1 MSRVARL
8 GAFIFVTLT
17 ILAAGVFIIGSKEYL
32 FRSTYQLK
40 AQFDNVAG
48 LAEGA
53 DVQVGGV
60 HSGMVRNIVLPHKP
74 GEQVTVI
81 MDLNRSTHEII
92 KKDSVASIETAGVLG
107 NQFIAISF
115 GSSGQAEVRDGEI
128 IASAPPLVLA
138 DLFKKTSGILD
149 SSQQAINN
157 ATLATA
163 HLNSVSAKIDS
174 GQGTV
179 GALVND
185 KQLYANL
192 QQSTATLQATMLQA
206 QMATAHLNSV
216 SAKIDSGQ
224 GTVGALLN
232 DKQLYANLQQS
243 TATLQATML
252 QAQTGVTDFKE
263 NMEALKHNFFLSG
276 YFKKRGYNDSGDLAA
291 NRVSGLPKGTPLQV
305 FNYAAKELFDTSDSA
320 KMKNKKS
327 LNAGGEFLAQNPFG
341 VAVVVVSTGTNGDTQ
356 KELVLSEARAMV
368 IREYLVEN
376 YGFDDSQLKTLGMG
390 KQTGA
395 NMDAEWGSI
404 QILIFPV
411 GTEIPTDKP
420 VPVAS
425 SSAADAERPIQV
437 TAVATQKS

>member
-1 MSRVARL
+1 MSRLARL
-8 GAFIFVTLT
+8 GAFIVVTLAL
-17 ILAAGVFIIGSKEYL
+17 LAAGVFVVGSKEYL

-60 HSGMVRNIVLPHKP
+60 HSGMVRSIQLPHRP

-81 MDLNRSTHEII
+81 MDLNQSTHEII
-92 KKDSVASIETAGVLG
+92 KQDSVASIETEGVLG

-115 GSSGQAEVRDGEI
+115 GSAGKPEVKDGEI
-128 IASAPPLVLA
+128 IESAPPLVLS
-138 DLFKKTSGILD
+138 DLLKKTSGILD
-149 SSQQAINN
+149 SSQKAIDN

-192 QQSTATLQATMLQA
+192 EQSTATLQT
-206 QMATAHLNSV
+206 
-216 SAKIDSGQ
+216 
-224 GTVGALLN
+224 
-232 DKQLYANLQQS
+232 
-243 TATLQATML
+243 TML
-252 QAQTGVTDFKE
+252 QAQTGVTDFQE

-276 YFKKRGYNDSGDLAA
+276 YFKKRGYEDSGDLAA
-291 NRVSGLPKGTPLQV
+291 NRIGGMPLGTPLKV
-305 FNYAAKELFDTSDSA
+305 FTYAARELFDGRDSA
-320 KMKNKKS
+320 KMKGQKS
-327 LNAGGEFLAQNPFG
+327 LKAGGEFLAQNQFG
-341 VAVVVVSTGTNGDTQ
+341 VAVVVVSSGMAGDTQ
-356 KELVLSEARAMV
+356 KDLVLSEARAMV

-376 YGFDDSQLKTLGMG
+376 FGFDDSQLKTLGIG

-395 NMDAEWGSI
+395 SLDADWGSI
-404 QILIFPV
+404 RILIFPL
-411 GTEIPTDKP
+411 GTETPADKP
-420 VPVAS
+420 APAVS
-425 SSAADAERPIQV
+425 SSAVNVERPVQV
-437 TAVATQKS
+437 TAAITQKP